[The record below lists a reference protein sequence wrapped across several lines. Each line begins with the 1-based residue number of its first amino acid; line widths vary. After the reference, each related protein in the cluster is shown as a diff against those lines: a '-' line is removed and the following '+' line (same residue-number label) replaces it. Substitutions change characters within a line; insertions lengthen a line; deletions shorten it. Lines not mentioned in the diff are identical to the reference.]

1 MRYPF
6 RLKPSK
12 ISETIP
18 TRETM
23 RKYLLAFKEEAP
35 LFLLFLKTV
44 ERVQFLEYESDGKLR
59 EVIKPVLKIDT
70 HGDKAASSTEVS

>member
-1 MRYPF
+1 MRFPF

-18 TRETM
+18 TRDTM

-44 ERVQFLEYESDGKLR
+44 ERVQFLEYETDGNVR
-59 EVIKPVLKIDT
+59 EVTNHHLK
-70 HGDKAASSTEVS
+70 GG